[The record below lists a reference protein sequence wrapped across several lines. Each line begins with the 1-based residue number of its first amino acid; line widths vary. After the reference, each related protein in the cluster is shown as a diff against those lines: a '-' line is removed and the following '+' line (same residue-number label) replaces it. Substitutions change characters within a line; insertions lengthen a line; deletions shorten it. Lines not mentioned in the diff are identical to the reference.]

1 MNKKIKMIDLFSG
14 AGGLT
19 LGFFQNDFEIV
30 ESVESDICA
39 VKTFNYNFKRSDIPK
54 DITDET
60 IRQNIEDKHKNKID
74 AVIGG
79 FPCQGFSIA
88 GKRDPSDPRNQ
99 LYKYTIDIIKRTNP
113 KYFVLENVKGIL
125 SMEKGEVIKR
135 IQSSL
140 SEIGYYTSYTLATSS
155 KFGVPQ
161 KRQRV
166 FFIGSSFQNK
176 NKVDLCINLINS
188 HTEQTITV
196 REAISDLQNV
206 QENYLPNHIF
216 TKNSPQYLERIKK
229 LKVGET
235 LSKSYADAYKR
246 IDYDAP
252 SPTVKENHGGVFI
265 HPIEN
270 RFFTPRE
277 LAGLQTFPDDF
288 IFCANKSQ
296 TLKQIG
302 NAVPVKMAYEIA
314 SIVKKV
320 FES

>member
-277 LAGLQTFPDDF
+277 LARLQTFPDDF